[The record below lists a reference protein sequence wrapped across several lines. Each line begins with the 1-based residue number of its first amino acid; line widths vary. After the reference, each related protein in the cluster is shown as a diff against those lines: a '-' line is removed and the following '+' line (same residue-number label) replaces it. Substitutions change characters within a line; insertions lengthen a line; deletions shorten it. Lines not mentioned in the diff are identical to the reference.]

1 MKLYVCYGT
10 FPSPRP
16 GGHPCRNAYE
26 ALVEAG
32 HDPEVKR
39 SYGLGPLPDA
49 LQSPTRKKVKKLTGT
64 AWVPILELDDGEVVD
79 GSQEIIAWAK
89 ANPAGAEAPAKTA

>member
-1 MKLYVCYGT
+1 MQLYVCYGL
-10 FPSPRP
+10 FRSPRS
-16 GGHPCRNAYE
+16 GGHPCRNAHE

-32 HDPEVKR
+32 YEPEVTR

-49 LQSPTRKKVKKLTGT
+49 IQTPARKKVKKLTGNS
-64 AWVPILELDDGEVVD
+64 WVPTLVLDDGEVVD

-89 ANPAGAEAPAKTA
+89 ANPAGAEAKTPA